1 MALLR
6 LMYTWSKLRA
16 NNSMT
21 SRMDRYTAL
30 ALQTRCDT
38 INKLDK
44 ESARAA
50 MLDCVARIDE
60 QIRGSLVLIGPSL
73 KLVVLP
79 EYFMTGYPVGETID
93 GWADKAGIA
102 IDGPEYDA
110 LSAVAQKHRI
120 FLAGNAYE
128 TDAHFPGFYFQVCFV
143 IAPSGDVILRYR
155 RLISMF
161 APTPHDVWDKY
172 LDIYGLDAVFP
183 VADTEIGKLACCAS
197 EEVLFPEIVR
207 AHALRGAEV
216 VLHSTSE
223 IASPE
228 LTPKDIAKRARAIE
242 NLVYVVS
249 ANSGGLYGEGIPA
262 NSVDG
267 MSKIVDFKGNVL
279 ISAHVGESM
288 IANAEID
295 LAALRANRH
304 KPGMPNYNARQR
316 LELFAD
322 VYRSNHVYPAN
333 TLLDPSSNVHVVPER
348 NHFIDKQRQVIGELA
363 SRKLI

>member
-1 MALLR
+1 M
-6 LMYTWSKLRA
+6 T
-16 NNSMT
+16 NSL
-21 SRMDRYTAL
+21 DRYTAL
-30 ALQTRCDT
+30 ALQTRCNT
-38 INKLDK
+38 VNKLDK
-44 ESARAA
+44 AGARAA
-50 MLDCVARIDE
+50 MLAAVARIDE
-60 QIRGSLVLIGPSL
+60 QIRGSLVLTGPSL

-93 GWADKAGIA
+93 GWADKAAIA

-110 LSAVAQKHRI
+110 LAAVASKHGI

-128 TDAHFPGFYFQVCFV
+128 SDSHFPGFYFQVCF
-143 IAPSGDVILRYR
+143 IISPSGNVVLRYR

-183 VADTEIGKLACCAS
+183 VADTEIGRLACCAS

-216 VLHSTSE
+216 ILHSTSE

-249 ANSGGLYGEGIPA
+249 ANSGGLYGEGIPP

-267 MSKIVDFKGNVL
+267 MSKIIDYKGNVL
-279 ISAHVGESM
+279 ISAHVGETM

-295 LAALRANRH
+295 LVALRANRQ

-322 VYRSNHVYPAN
+322 VYRSNSIYPAN
-333 TLLDPSSNVHVVPER
+333 TLLDENNGKHIVPDR
-348 NHFIDKQRQVIGELA
+348 SHFIDRQRQVIAGLS
-363 SRKLI
+363 SRKRI